1 MNQSPF
7 RPLESLFNQE
17 GLSSGKTTVFSL
29 AGAVL
34 RRICAKGQ
42 GRAGCASPKK
52 RSAALIEFL
61 SLSKAYSGSGTQAV
75 KDLSLSV
82 GPGEFL
88 VLIGPSGSGKTT
100 TLNMV
105 NRLVEPD
112 SGEIRIG
119 GKNVLE
125 SNPVMLRR
133 SIGYVFQE
141 AGLFPHMAV
150 AENVAVTPLL
160 LGWDRAKIAARVEE
174 LLDMVQ
180 LAGFGGRFPQEL
192 SGGQRQ
198 RVALA
203 RALAARPPVLLLD
216 EPFGALDP
224 VTGEAV
230 AADVRALHQRLN
242 LTTLMVTH
250 DMTEA
255 LLMADRIAVM
265 ADGQLVQV
273 GSPRELVDR
282 PADGFVAQL
291 IETPRRRARAL
302 AETLRA

>member
-1 MNQSPF
+1 
-7 RPLESLFNQE
+7 
-17 GLSSGKTTVFSL
+17 
-29 AGAVL
+29 
-34 RRICAKGQ
+34 
-42 GRAGCASPKK
+42 
-52 RSAALIEFL
+52 LIEIL
-61 SLSKAYSGSGTQAV
+61 NLSKAYAGSGAQAV
-75 KDLSLSV
+75 SGFNLAVPD
-82 GPGEFL
+82 GEFL

-112 SGEIRIG
+112 GGEIRVEG
-119 GKNVLE
+119 HNVLD
-125 SNPVMLRR
+125 SDPVTLRR
-133 SIGYVFQE
+133 GIGYVFQE
-141 AGLFPHMAV
+141 AGLFPHMTV
-150 AENVAVTPLL
+150 AENIAVTPRL
-160 LGWDRAKIAARVEE
+160 LGWDKARIDTRVRE
-174 LLDMVQ
+174 LLTMVR
-180 LAGFGGRFPQEL
+180 LEEGEFGGRFPQEL

-203 RALAARPPVLLLD
+203 RALAVRPHILLLD

-224 VTGEAV
+224 VTREAV
-230 AADVRALHQRLN
+230 AADVREIHHKLG

-265 ADGQLVQV
+265 RDGHLVQV
-273 GSPRELVDR
+273 GTPRELVAH
-282 PADGFVAQL
+282 PADDFVAQL

>member
-1 MNQSPF
+1 M
-7 RPLESLFNQE
+7 
-17 GLSSGKTTVFSL
+17 
-29 AGAVL
+29 
-34 RRICAKGQ
+34 
-42 GRAGCASPKK
+42 
-52 RSAALIEFL
+52 IEFL
-61 SLSKAYSGSGTQAV
+61 NLSKAYSASGTQAV
-75 KDLSLSV
+75 RGLTLSIA
-82 GPGEFL
+82 PGEFL

-112 SGEIRIG
+112 SGEIRIE
-119 GKNVLE
+119 GKNVLD
-125 SNPVMLRR
+125 SDPVMLRR

-141 AGLFPHMAV
+141 AGLFPHMTV
-150 AENVAVTPLL
+150 AENVAATPVL
-160 LGWDRAKIAARVEE
+160 LGWDRPRIAARVTQ

-180 LAGFGGRFPQEL
+180 LAGFESRFPQEL

-224 VTGEAV
+224 VTREAV
-230 AADVRALHQRLN
+230 AADVRAIHQRLG

-273 GSPRELVDR
+273 GSPRELVEH
-282 PADGFVAQL
+282 PADAFVAQL

>member
-1 MNQSPF
+1 MA
-7 RPLESLFNQE
+7 
-17 GLSSGKTTVFSL
+17 LSKKS
-29 AGAVL
+29 AG
-34 RRICAKGQ
+34 
-42 GRAGCASPKK
+42 P
-52 RSAALIEFL
+52 LIEIL
-61 SLSKAYSGSGTQAV
+61 QLSKAYAGSGTLAV
-75 KDLSLSV
+75 SDFNLSV
-82 GPGEFL
+82 PEGEFL

-112 SGEIRIG
+112 GGEIRIEG
-119 GKNVLE
+119 RNVLE
-125 SNPVMLRR
+125 SDPVMLRR

-141 AGLFPHMAV
+141 AGLFPHMTV
-150 AENVAVTPLL
+150 AENIAVTPHL
-160 LGWDRAKIAARVEE
+160 LGWDLARIRTRVHQ

-180 LAGFGGRFPQEL
+180 LEESAFANRLPVEL
-192 SGGQRQ
+192 SGGQCQ

-224 VTGEAV
+224 VTREAV
-230 AADVRALHQRLN
+230 AADVRAIHQRLG

-265 ADGQLVQV
+265 RDGRLIQV
-273 GSPRELVDR
+273 GTPHELAAS
-282 PADGFVAQL
+282 PADDFVTQL
-291 IETPRRRARAL
+291 IENPRRRAHAL
-302 AETLRA
+302 AEMLNA

>member
-1 MNQSPF
+1 M
-7 RPLESLFNQE
+7 
-17 GLSSGKTTVFSL
+17 GLS
-29 AGAVL
+29 
-34 RRICAKGQ
+34 
-42 GRAGCASPKK
+42 KK
-52 RSAALIEFL
+52 HQVPLIEIIN
-61 SLSKAYSGSGTQAV
+61 LSKAYAGSGTQAV
-75 KDLSLSV
+75 SGFNLSV
-82 GPGEFL
+82 PEGEFL

-112 SGEIRIG
+112 GGEIRIQG
-119 GKNVLE
+119 HNVLDAD
-125 SNPVMLRR
+125 PVMLRR
-133 SIGYVFQE
+133 NIGYVFQE
-141 AGLFPHMAV
+141 AGLFPHMTV
-150 AENVAVTPLL
+150 AENIAVTPRL
-160 LGWDRAKIAARVEE
+160 LGRDDAWVEARVHE
-174 LLDMVQ
+174 LLVMVR
-180 LAGFGGRFPQEL
+180 LEESAFGHRLPAEL

-224 VTGEAV
+224 VTREAV
-230 AADVRALHQRLN
+230 AADVRDIHQRLG

-265 ADGQLVQV
+265 RDGHLVQV
-273 GSPRELVDR
+273 GTPRELVAH
-282 PADGFVAQL
+282 PANDFVAQL

-302 AETLRA
+302 AETLNA

>member
-7 RPLESLFNQE
+7 RPLELLFNQE

-29 AGAVL
+29 AGPVL
-34 RRICAKGQ
+34 RRICAKEQ
-42 GRAGCASPKK
+42 GRAGWAFPKK
-52 RSAALIEFL
+52 RAPVLIEFL
-61 SLSKAYSGSGTQAV
+61 NLSKAYSASGTQAV
-75 KDLSLSV
+75 RGLTLSIA
-82 GPGEFL
+82 PGEFL

-112 SGEIRIG
+112 SGEIRIE
-119 GKNVLE
+119 GKNVLD
-125 SNPVMLRR
+125 SDPVMLRR

-141 AGLFPHMAV
+141 AGLFPHMTV
-150 AENVAVTPLL
+150 AENVAATPVL
-160 LGWDRAKIAARVEE
+160 LGWDRPRIAARVAQ
-174 LLDMVQ
+174 LLEMVQ
-180 LAGFGGRFPQEL
+180 LAGFESRFPQEL

-224 VTGEAV
+224 VTREAV
-230 AADVRALHQRLN
+230 AADVRAIHQRLG

-273 GSPRELVDR
+273 GSPRELVEH
-282 PADGFVAQL
+282 PADAFVAQL